1 MPSPKK
7 LNYGNGCIVW
17 KVKFLAEHTP
27 MVNHGPTM
35 YGWLTFNKR
44 LGLPKLRETFFFSNK
59 MSQKICASCTK
70 EDDFQD
76 VAKAVTLPEWLKET
90 NFVREFLESMENHT
104 SVQQHSKTCLY
115 KIHFVSRYRNRKIL
129 LWATTSPQTIT
140 INDAKSAYGDFRNHQ
155 VGKVNADGDVKVMLD
170 MPQLYYVKERGKKK
184 IYPRHFHFA
193 FYNERK
199 KKWDGQVYTHIITPV
214 VSRAFV
220 ESAIRSKTTVLLDA
234 LPHDV
239 YESTKISKQT
249 YSMPYTESVTK
260 DKLKKALSLYPK
272 LKKMVDQKL
281 LPLEEIPLLIYCKNP
296 SCAAATTLIEKLLK
310 LGFYNLFYF
319 KKGYDGWKDKL

>member
-1 MPSPKK
+1 
-7 LNYGNGCIVW
+7 
-17 KVKFLAEHTP
+17 
-27 MVNHGPTM
+27 
-35 YGWLTFNKR
+35 
-44 LGLPKLRETFFFSNK
+44 

-199 KKWDGQVYTHIITPV
+199 KKWDGGQ
-214 VSRAFV
+214 
-220 ESAIRSKTTVLLDA
+220 L
-234 LPHDV
+234 
-239 YESTKISKQT
+239 
-249 YSMPYTESVTK
+249 
-260 DKLKKALSLYPK
+260 
-272 LKKMVDQKL
+272 VDQFRCL
-281 LPLEEIPLLIYCKNP
+281 LRQAASASARTLLLEHEGAA
-296 SCAAATTLIEKLLK
+296 CAGMGAI
-310 LGFYNLFYF
+310 
-319 KKGYDGWKDKL
+319 